1 MRIAALLAGI
11 VLVAG
16 VACYMSGA
24 DAPGVFRLEVPDLK
38 IEVAE
43 NSGATIPHSFI
54 RTLRIHVMR
63 SREEISPGQIN
74 VRINGE
80 AANIIMSARAG
91 QSDLVCDLD
100 LFFRPGFLL
109 HSGRNSIEAY
119 AQSIY
124 GRFYYTAFFLD
135 VRDQPESLREIL
147 METKVSRQ
155 GEQPPV
161 IQLVSP
167 QGPVENARQ
176 FSLRGYIEGGAAPV
190 TLTVQGQAISLGS
203 GELASGARGLVL
215 VPGAPQSSFDTPVKI
230 ASGQDSI
237 EVIASDAHDNRMRLV
252 IPIVQGKRSTSSR
265 YAVVIGVSH
274 YRDSRIRNLQYADRD
289 AESIRDFLLDPKG
302 GGVPRANLLYLA
314 NENATYAN
322 IHSALFDFLTK
333 PGPDDLAIVYFA
345 GHGTP
350 DPKRPD
356 NVYMVGYDTEVD
368 HIGGTAVPMW
378 DLQASFERTLHASVV
393 TFVDACHSGG
403 AKDQLANLSNQNWI
417 KLGYGKHRAVITAS
431 DVNELSSEGDK
442 WGGGHGVFT
451 YYLLQAL
458 TGAAD
463 VKHDRQIS
471 VGEVFDYV
479 RRHVVDDTRGAQ
491 TPTALAG
498 LSRGIILT
506 RGASKAASAPYEH
519 SIFGGEAP

>member
-1 MRIAALLAGI
+1 MKLATVLAGI
-11 VLVAG
+11 LLVG
-16 VACYMSGA
+16 GMACYLRGA
-24 DAPGVFRLEVPDLK
+24 DAPSIFQLEVP
-38 IEVAE
+38 EMNVQVAE
-43 NSGATIPHSFI
+43 NSGATIPHPFV
-54 RTLRIHVMR
+54 RKLRIHVLR

-80 AANIIMSARAG
+80 AANIIMSARTG
-91 QSDLVCDLD
+91 QSDILCDLD
-100 LFFRPGFLL
+100 LFYRPGFLL
-109 HSGRNSIEAY
+109 HSGRNAIEAY

-124 GRFYYTAFFLD
+124 GRFYYAAFFLD

-147 METKVSRQ
+147 TETKVSRQ
-155 GEQPPV
+155 GELPPV
-161 IQLVSP
+161 IELVSP
-167 QGPVENARQ
+167 RGPVENVRQ
-176 FSLRGYIEGGAAPV
+176 LTLQGYIEGGQGPV
-190 TLTVQGQAISLGS
+190 TVTVQGRPISVRS
-203 GELASGARGLVL
+203 GDLPSGARGLRL
-215 VPGAPQSSFDTPVKI
+215 EPGGAQSSFNTPVSI
-230 ASGQDSI
+230 SAGQDSI
-237 EVIASDAHDNRMRLV
+237 EVIATDAHANTMRLV
-252 IPIVQGKRSTSSR
+252 IPVIQGTRTTSSR
-265 YAVVIGVSH
+265 YAVVIGVSR
-274 YRDSRIRNLQYADRD
+274 YRDSRIRNLKYADRD
-289 AESIRDFLLDPKG
+289 AESVRDFLLDPKG

-314 NENATYAN
+314 NENATFAN

-333 PGPDDLAIVYFA
+333 PGPDDLAFVYFA

-417 KLGYGKHRAVITAS
+417 RLGYGKHRAVITAS

-458 TGAAD
+458 EGAAD
-463 VKHDRQIS
+463 AKHDRQIS

-498 LSRGIILT
+498 LARGIILT
-506 RGASKAASAPYEH
+506 HGASKAASAPYEH
-519 SIFGGEAP
+519 SIWGGEAP

>member
-1 MRIAALLAGI
+1 MKVGALLVEL
-11 VLVAG
+11 VLVGG
-16 VACYMSGA
+16 VACYTHGA
-24 DAPGVFRLEVPDLK
+24 DAAGVFRLEVPELK
-38 IEVAE
+38 VDVPE
-43 NSGATIPHSFI
+43 NSGVTIPHSFVSK
-54 RTLRIHVMR
+54 LRVHVLR
-63 SREEISPGQIN
+63 SREEISPGEIK

-91 QSDLVCDLD
+91 QSDIVCDLD

-109 HSGRNSIEAY
+109 HSGRNAIEAY
-119 AQSIY
+119 AQTIY
-124 GRFYYTAFFLD
+124 GRFYYAAFFLD
-135 VRDQPESLREIL
+135 VRDQPESLREIQV
-147 METKVSRQ
+147 ETKVSRQ

-161 IQLVSP
+161 IQLVNP
-167 QGPVENARQ
+167 QGPVENVRQ
-176 FSLRGYIEGGAAPV
+176 ISLRGYIEGGAAPV
-190 TLTVQGQAISLGS
+190 TLTVQGQSISLGS
-203 GELASGARGLVL
+203 GELPSGTRGLHL
-215 VPGAPQSSFDTPVKI
+215 EPGGAQSSFDTAVRI
-230 ASGQDSI
+230 SSGQDSI

-252 IPIVQGKRSTSSR
+252 IPVIQGARTTSTR

-274 YRDSRIRNLQYADRD
+274 YRDARIRKLQYADRD

-333 PGPDDLAIVYFA
+333 PGADDLAIVYFA

-356 NVYMVGYDTEVD
+356 NVYMVGYDTDVD
-368 HIGGTAVPMW
+368 RIGGTAVPMW
-378 DLQASFERTLHASVV
+378 ELQASFERTLHANVV

-403 AKDQLANLSNQNWI
+403 AKDQLANLSNQSWT

-431 DVNELSSEGDK
+431 EVNELSSEGDK

-463 VKHDRQIS
+463 AKHDRQIS

-498 LSRGIILT
+498 LSRGIILSH
-506 RGASKAASAPYEH
+506 GAAKAAAASYTRSLWGGQAP
-519 SIFGGEAP
+519 

>member
-1 MRIAALLAGI
+1 MRIAGLLAGI

-16 VACYMSGA
+16 VVCYTRGA
-24 DAPGVFRLEVPDLK
+24 DAPGVFRLEVPDLNV
-38 IEVAE
+38 EVAE

-54 RTLRIHVMR
+54 RKLRIHVMR

-100 LFFRPGFLL
+100 LFYRPGFLL
-109 HSGRNSIEAY
+109 HSGRNAIEVY

-124 GRFYYTAFFLD
+124 ARFYYAAFFLD

-147 METKVSRQ
+147 TETKVSRQ

-167 QGPVENARQ
+167 QGPVENVRQ
-176 FSLRGYIEGGAAPV
+176 ISLRGYIEGGAAPI
-190 TLTVQGQAISLGS
+190 TLTVQGQSISLGS
-203 GELASGARGLVL
+203 GELPSGVRGIVL
-215 VPGAPQSSFDTPVKI
+215 EPGAPQSSFDTAVKI
-230 ASGQDSI
+230 ATGQDSI
-237 EVIASDAHDNRMRLV
+237 ELIASDAHDNRMRLV

-479 RRHVVDDTRGAQ
+479 RRRVVDDTRGAQ

-498 LSRGIILT
+498 LARGIILT
-506 RGASKAASAPYEH
+506 RGAPKAASAPYEH
-519 SIFGGEAP
+519 SNSGGEAP

>member
-1 MRIAALLAGI
+1 MKFAALLACI
-11 VLVAG
+11 VLIGGA
-16 VACYMSGA
+16 ACYLRGA
-24 DAPGVFRLEVPDLK
+24 DATGVFRLEVPELNV
-38 IEVAE
+38 EVAE
-43 NSGATIPHSFI
+43 NSSATIPHSFV
-54 RTLRIHVMR
+54 RKLRIHVLR
-63 SREEISPGQIN
+63 SREEVSPGQIN

-80 AANIIMSARAG
+80 AANIIMSARTG
-91 QSDLVCDLD
+91 QTDIICDLD

-109 HSGRNSIEAY
+109 HSGRNAIEAY

-124 GRFYYTAFFLD
+124 GRFYYAVFFLD
-135 VRDQPESLREIL
+135 VRDQPESLREIAT
-147 METKVSRQ
+147 ETKVARQ
-155 GEQPPV
+155 GEIPPV
-161 IQLVSP
+161 IQLVNP
-167 QGPVENARQ
+167 QGPVENVHQ
-176 FSLRGYIEGGAAPV
+176 LSLRGYVEGGAAPV
-190 TLTVQGQAISLGS
+190 TLTVQGQLVSLGS
-203 GELASGARGLVL
+203 GDLPSGTRGLRL
-215 VPGAPQSSFDTPVKI
+215 EPGGAQSSFNTAIKI
-230 ASGQDSI
+230 TGSEDSI
-237 EVIASDAHDNRMRLV
+237 EVIAKDAHANSMRMM
-252 IPIVQGKRSTSSR
+252 IPIVQGARTLSTR

-274 YRDSRIRNLQYADRD
+274 YHDSRIRNLRYADRD

-356 NVYMVGYDTEVD
+356 NVYMVGYDTELD

-417 KLGYGKHRAVITAS
+417 RLGYGKHRAVITAS

-458 TGAAD
+458 GGAAD
-463 VKHDRQIS
+463 VKHDRPIS

-479 RRHVVDDTRGAQ
+479 RKRVVDDTGGAQ

-506 RGASKAASAPYEH
+506 RGASKAASAPYAH
-519 SIFGGEAP
+519 SFFGGEAP